1 VDVDASDRAKEK
13 LISYYLDV
21 FKGKQPGE
29 VMIEGYP
36 VLYAGGIRYD
46 MVEIFLGDKEGRK
59 RNFLR
64 IRASGTEP
72 INRIYTETSDSE
84 LWRKLLNSVMAKLDE
99 FSMEEIQQAY
109 RIERLADLL
118 ANTSPGSW
126 EKVAGA
132 VKRKLEKEGWRR
144 EDLITALEA
153 KAANLERRNREIARK
168 WLGYIS

>member
-1 VDVDASDRAKEK
+1 
-13 LISYYLDV
+13 
-21 FKGKQPGE
+21 
-29 VMIEGYP
+29 

-72 INRIYTETSDSE
+72 INRIYTETSDPE

-99 FSMEEIQQAY
+99 FSIEEIQQAY

-126 EKVAGA
+126 E
-132 VKRKLEKEGWRR
+132 
-144 EDLITALEA
+144 
-153 KAANLERRNREIARK
+153 
-168 WLGYIS
+168 